1 MILAMQEWLW
11 LAVTVALAIVGVI
24 AFFAIREARR
34 VERQER
40 HKPYHAEHEWRQDTK
55 RQSL

>member
-11 LAVTVALAIVGVI
+11 LAVTVALVIVGAI

-34 VERQER
+34 IEHQER
-40 HKPYHAEHEWRQDTK
+40 HSSFDAEREWRQTSRK
-55 RQSL
+55 SL